1 MTDHDRLYK
10 ELLTTFIK
18 EFILLFLSS
27 IAPYIDFETLEPL
40 DKEVFTDVTAGEK
53 HEADI
58 VMKVKFKE
66 GYKPPQPETQAQTNQ
81 KRKKRKKPKQENAYF
96 LIHIENQ
103 SSSRADFNKRMF
115 IYVSRLIEKYGY
127 DVYPIAVFSYKTPD
141 TLEPDEFRV
150 AFPDLEVIQF
160 RYKVIQLNQLDWQD
174 FLNRPNPV
182 ASALMATMKIKKEDE
197 PIVKAQCVAMMV
209 GLQLDDARSKMI
221 TGFVDSYLRLNAA
234 QEKIFEA
241 ELDKLIP
248 PEAKEKV
255 MEVLT
260 SHEQRGI
267 AKGKRE
273 GKREGEIT
281 IIVNQLNHRFG
292 QLLPDV
298 EERVSK
304 LPQAALEAL
313 SRDLFDFS
321 SVVDLQSWL
330 EQHK

>member
-27 IAPYIDFETLEPL
+27 LAPYIDFETLVPM
-40 DKEVFTDVTAGEK
+40 DKEIFTDVTAGEK

-66 GYKPPQPETQAQTNQ
+66 GYKSLQPETQSESNQ
-81 KRKKRKKPKQENAYF
+81 KRKKRKKSKQADAYF
-96 LIHIENQ
+96 LIHVENQ
-103 SSSRADFNKRMF
+103 SSSKAAFNKRMF
-115 IYVSRLIEKYGY
+115 MYVSRLIEKYGY
-127 DVYPIAVFSYKTPD
+127 DVYPVAVFSYKTPD

-197 PIVKAQCVAMMV
+197 PIVKAQCIAMMV
-209 GLQLDDARSKMI
+209 GLQLDDARSEMI

-248 PEAKEKV
+248 PEAKEKI

-260 SHEQRGI
+260 SHEKRGI

-273 GKREGEIT
+273 GKREGEAAIL
-281 IIVNQLNHRFG
+281 VKMFSLRFG
-292 QLLPDV
+292 
-298 EERVSK
+298 K
-304 LPQAALEAL
+304 LDAGTEFTYIRFISNQARK
-313 SRDLFDFS
+313 SRRSFVCFYQPCRFRDLA
-321 SVVDLQSWL
+321 
-330 EQHK
+330 